1 MENVNQN
8 EYREDLLNW
17 CSNIYVNW
25 ENMKPKFTKLFD
37 TRSLNEWEESC
48 RNLKNKLETNVEVSM
63 EDYHE
68 ATSLY
73 EQWETLLTESNGNLD
88 NVESEERNIESEER
102 KVESEERNV
111 ESVSLI
117 TDDEIAEPRGE
128 NDRVDPSNEE
138 KIEMNKMVLNLEIP
152 IDQIKMSILK

>member
-17 CSNIYVNW
+17 CNNIYLNW
-25 ENMKPKFTKLFD
+25 EIMKPRFTKLFD
-37 TRSLNEWEESC
+37 TRSLNEWEETC
-48 RNLKNKLETNVEVSM
+48 RNFKNKLETNVEVSM

-73 EQWETLLTESNGNLD
+73 EQWKILFTESNCNLD
-88 NVESEERNIESEER
+88 NVESEGR
-102 KVESEERNV
+102 KV

-117 TDDEIAEPRGE
+117 SDNAIAEPQIVNNKIDE
-128 NDRVDPSNEE
+128 LSEE
-138 KIEMNKMVLNLEIP
+138 RIELIKMVLNLEIP
-152 IDQIKMSILK
+152 IQEIKMSLLK

>member
-17 CSNIYVNW
+17 CNNIYLNW

-37 TRSLNEWEESC
+37 TRSLNEWEETC
-48 RNLKNKLETNVEVSM
+48 RKLKNKLKTNVEVSM

-73 EQWETLLTESNGNLD
+73 EQWETLLTESNCNLD
-88 NVESEERNIESEER
+88 NVESEERN
-102 KVESEERNV
+102 VEA
-111 ESVSLI
+111 VSLI
-117 TDDEIAEPRGE
+117 SDDEIKEQRVE
-128 NDRVDPSNEE
+128 NDKVDALNEE
-138 KIEMNKMVLNLEIP
+138 RIELIKMVLNLEIP
-152 IDQIKMSILK
+152 IDQIKMSLLK

>member
-88 NVESEERNIESEER
+88 NVESEERN
-102 KVESEERNV
+102 V

-138 KIEMNKMVLNLEIP
+138 KIEMIKMVLNLEIP

>member
-8 EYREDLLNW
+8 EYRDDLLNW
-17 CSNIYVNW
+17 CNNIFLNW

-37 TRSLNEWEESC
+37 TRSLNEWEEAC
-48 RNLKNKLETNVEVSM
+48 RKLKNKLETNVEVSM

-73 EQWETLLTESNGNLD
+73 EQWEIFFTESNRNLV
-88 NVESEERNIESEER
+88 N
-102 KVESEERNV
+102 VESEERNV

-117 TDDEIAEPRGE
+117 SDDEIAEQRAE
-128 NDRVDPSNEE
+128 DDKVDVLNEE
-138 KIEMNKMVLNLEIP
+138 RIELIKMVLNLEIP
-152 IDQIKMSILK
+152 IDEIKMSLLK

>member
-1 MENVNQN
+1 
-8 EYREDLLNW
+8 
-17 CSNIYVNW
+17 
-25 ENMKPKFTKLFD
+25 MKPKFTKLFD
-37 TRSLNEWEESC
+37 TRSLNEWEETC
-48 RNLKNKLETNVEVSM
+48 RKLKDKLETKVEASM

-73 EQWETLLTESNGNLD
+73 EQWETLITESKCNLD
-88 NVESEERNIESEER
+88 NVQSEERNI
-102 KVESEERNV
+102 ESEERNV

-138 KIEMNKMVLNLEIP
+138 KIEMIKMVLNLEIP
-152 IDQIKMSILK
+152 IDQFKMSLLK

>member
-17 CSNIYVNW
+17 CNNIYLNW

-37 TRSLNEWEESC
+37 TRSLNEWEETC
-48 RNLKNKLETNVEVSM
+48 RKLKNKLKTNVEVSM

-73 EQWETLLTESNGNLD
+73 EQWETLLTESNCNLD
-88 NVESEERNIESEER
+88 NVESEERN
-102 KVESEERNV
+102 VEA
-111 ESVSLI
+111 VSLI
-117 TDDEIAEPRGE
+117 SDDEIAEQRVE
-128 NDRVDPSNEE
+128 NDKVDALNEE
-138 KIEMNKMVLNLEIP
+138 RIELIKMVLNLEIP
-152 IDQIKMSILK
+152 IDQIKMSLLK